1 MISGLVA
8 NLTADAALALSAL
21 QAIRQHPALE
31 LGPQDGR
38 RLPLVLETATPGESH
53 QLSEWLYELPG
64 VEHIDVAFVHW
75 DDELATVPAPRP
87 PTPDFSADESFF
99 EQE

>member
-8 NLTADAALALSAL
+8 NLTADATLAHSAL
-21 QAIRQHPALE
+21 QAIKQHPALE

-53 QLSEWLYELPG
+53 ELSEWLCELPG

-75 DDELATVPAPRP
+75 DDDQATVSAPRP
-87 PTPDFSADESFF
+87 PTSDISANESF
-99 EQE
+99 

>member
-8 NLTADAALALSAL
+8 NLTADATLAHSAL
-21 QAIRQHPALE
+21 QAIKQHPALE

-53 QLSEWLYELPG
+53 ELSEWLCELPG

-75 DDELATVPAPRP
+75 DDDLATVSAPRP
-87 PTPDFSADESFF
+87 PTSDISANESF
-99 EQE
+99 